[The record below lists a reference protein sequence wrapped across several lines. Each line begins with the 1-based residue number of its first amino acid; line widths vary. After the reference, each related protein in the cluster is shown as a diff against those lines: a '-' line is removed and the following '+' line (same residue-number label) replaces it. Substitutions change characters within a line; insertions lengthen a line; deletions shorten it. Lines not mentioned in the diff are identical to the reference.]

1 MNVLNNLSQ
10 SIAKSLFLWFWGVTL
25 FITLFISFFV
35 MDDFWERWINKIW
48 VDPVMS
54 KFDGHE
60 WWTVILYS
68 MLILGYY
75 VYIYRKSESI
85 NLTRIVCIGV
95 GTLLYLIC
103 FLSGKWDYTSI
114 VEGYR
119 CTAWS
124 NLLFL
129 LLAIGELVLLIHW
142 WHGMKRNNK
151 NEDLSKLE
159 IEKNREVSD
168 AYGRLPLVETTYN
181 IMTTCFYKEGSFALA
196 ITGTWGSGKTTFINN
211 LRGKYKANTVR
222 QSIIDFEPWK
232 NDTPDSIVRTFFT
245 SLRNELQIYIPNM
258 SSVFN
263 DYIQMLLD
271 EESAKPLKI
280 LNKSFQKIIGNQ
292 NPYETIKQKLGNTR
306 HKIVVFIDDIDRL
319 SPDEIKE
326 VLRLIRNTANFPYIQ
341 FIVAYDKNYV
351 CNALRNSGIG
361 VPELYLEK
369 FFNVEIALPKSEER
383 IICQELKKE
392 FRFPKTISE
401 IWGIDAEDEKIT
413 QLIYYTPNNPNNSI
427 MGCYLLPK
435 VLHTIRDVIRFHN
448 AFRMIA
454 QVYKDQRI
462 ETEIEFQD
470 LFYIEL
476 LRYKYN
482 DLYSL
487 LCNKP
492 FALLEL
498 NDDKFGLKNDV
509 KTCIENAAHGN
520 EHVDIIYDI
529 LNYLFSFSDGVYSIH
544 KLRSYDKYFMFRLD
558 KKVMTVPEFMSLAS
572 KNEHEFSEAV
582 QSLYENKYPL
592 EFQNTIA
599 ALLNQISQLQKDEN
613 GQLYSPVDYRM
624 IYEILSKLCK
634 IDLPALRTEI
644 GVAIGPH
651 LVHLRCIDN
660 LHFKALL
667 NLYNFI
673 DFTSGN
679 YFDTDN
685 FLLSI
690 LMRDNLQFK
699 LYHKVGVEE
708 QEIVHTFLLETTNQ
722 SNMTSALSKFI
733 QNIQNDNIASEQLLI
748 KLSDLSDIQV
758 QYFKNCPDKLSEF
771 GFYLFYNCQDHIDL
785 HTNQVYLK
793 QEALDIMKNE
803 ILKCPENYFKK
814 FIRTGRSSNPEFNT
828 VSPEPYCFSIFGSCE
843 NFEEFLKGC
852 NSQSQYETRV
862 KNYWELYK
870 NNSYRPVEFEGQGNV
885 QEKIDNNFKKEIKQ
899 LKQLHYIKKEIL
911 QKGYV
916 EKNINKMF
924 ESNDLYISLKGEI
937 SQIMCNMPHK

>member
-1 MNVLNNLSQ
+1 MSILYKISQ
-10 SIAKSLFLWFWGVTL
+10 SIAKSVFLWTFGV
-25 FITLFISFFV
+25 TLFISFFILG
-35 MDDFWERWINKIW
+35 DFWERWINKIW

-75 VYIYRKSESI
+75 VYIYKKSESI

-95 GTLLYLIC
+95 GILLYLIC

-114 VEGYR
+114 IEGYR
-119 CTAWS
+119 YTAWS
-124 NLLFL
+124 NLLIFL
-129 LLAIGELVLLIHW
+129 LGIGEFTLWIHW
-142 WHGMKRNNK
+142 RCDMKRNNK
-151 NEDLSKLE
+151 NGDLPKLE
-159 IEKNREVSD
+159 IEKSREVPD
-168 AYGRLPLVETTYN
+168 AYGRLPLVETAYN
-181 IMTTCFYKEGSFALA
+181 IITTCFYEEGSFALA
-196 ITGTWGSGKTTFINN
+196 ITGTWGSGKTTFMNN
-211 LRGKYKANTVR
+211 LKDKYKTNTVKL
-222 QSIIDFEPWK
+222 SIIDFEPWK

-280 LNKSFQKIIGNQ
+280 LSKSFQKIIGNQ
-292 NPYETIKQKLGNTR
+292 NPYETIRRKLRNTK
-306 HKIVVFIDDIDRL
+306 HKIVVFVDDIDRL

-351 CNALRNSGIG
+351 YNALRNSGIG

-369 FFNVEIALPKSEER
+369 FLNVEIALPKSEER
-383 IICQELKKE
+383 IICQELKS
-392 FRFPKTISE
+392 RFSTTINN
-401 IWGIDAEDEKIT
+401 IWGIDTEDEKIT
-413 QLIYYTPNNPNNSI
+413 QMIYYMPNNPSNSI
-427 MGCYLLPK
+427 IGCYLLPK

-454 QVYKDQRI
+454 QVYKDQGI

-482 DLYSL
+482 DLYSF

-498 NDDKFGLKNDV
+498 NNDKFGLKNDV
-509 KTCIENAAHGN
+509 KTCIENAAYGN

-529 LNYLFSFSDGVYSIH
+529 LNYLFSLSDGVYSIH

-558 KKVMTVPEFMSLAS
+558 KKVMTIPEFMSLAS

-599 ALLNQISQLQKDEN
+599 ALLNQIPQLQKDEN
-613 GQLYSPVDYRM
+613 GQLYSLVDYRM
-624 IYEILSKLCK
+624 VYGILSKLCK
-634 IDLPALRTEI
+634 IDIQALRTEVS
-644 GVAIGPH
+644 VAIGSH
-651 LVHLRCIDN
+651 LANLRCIDN

-667 NLYNFI
+667 NLYNFM
-673 DFTSGN
+673 DFTSGI
-679 YFDTDN
+679 YFDIDN

-690 LMRDNLQFK
+690 LLRDNLKFK
-699 LYHKVGVEE
+699 LYHEVGIEE
-708 QEIVHTFLLETTNQ
+708 QEIIHTFLLKTTNQ
-722 SNMTSALSKFI
+722 RNMTSALSKFI
-733 QNIQNDNIASEQLLI
+733 QNIQKNNIAPEQLLI
-748 KLSDLSDIQV
+748 KLSNLSDIQV
-758 QYFKNCPDKLSEF
+758 QYFKNCPDKLSDF
-771 GFYLFYNCQDHIDL
+771 GFHLFYNCQDHINL
-785 HTNQVYLK
+785 HTGQVYLR

-803 ILKCPENYFKK
+803 ILKCPDNYFKK
-814 FIRTGRSSNPEFNT
+814 FIRTGSSSNPEFNT
-828 VSPEPYCFSIFGSCE
+828 VFPEPYCFSIFGGYE

-870 NNSYRPVEFEGQGNV
+870 NNGYRPIEFERQGNV

-899 LKQLHYIKKEIL
+899 LRQLHYIKKEIL
-911 QKGYV
+911 QQGYV
-916 EKNINKMF
+916 EKDIKEMF
-924 ESNDLYISLKGEI
+924 ESNDLYISLRGEI
-937 SQIMCNMPHK
+937 YQMMCNMPHK

>member
-1 MNVLNNLSQ
+1 MDILYKLSQ
-10 SIAKSLFLWFWGVTL
+10 SVAKSVFLWFLGV
-25 FITLFISFFV
+25 TLFISFFIL
-35 MDDFWERWINKIW
+35 DDFWERWINKIW
-48 VDPVMS
+48 VDPIMS

-85 NLTRIVCIGV
+85 NLARIVCIGV
-95 GTLLYLIC
+95 GVLLYFIC
-103 FLSGKWDYTSI
+103 FFSGKWDYTLI
-114 VEGYR
+114 IEGYR
-119 CTAWS
+119 YTAWS
-124 NLLFL
+124 NLLIF
-129 LLAIGELVLLIHW
+129 LLAIGEFALWIHW
-142 WHGMKRNNK
+142 RCGMKRNNK
-151 NEDLSKLE
+151 NGDLPKLE
-159 IEKNREVSD
+159 IEKSREVPD
-168 AYGRLPLVETTYN
+168 AYGRLPLVETAYN
-181 IMTTCFYKEGSFALA
+181 IITTCFYEEGSFALA
-196 ITGTWGSGKTTFINN
+196 ITGTWGSGKTTFMNN
-211 LRGKYKANTVR
+211 LKDKYKTNTVKL
-222 QSIIDFEPWK
+222 SIIDFEPWK

-263 DYIQMLLD
+263 DYIQILLD
-271 EESAKPLKI
+271 EESTKPLKI
-280 LNKSFQKIIGNQ
+280 LSKSFQKIIGNQ
-292 NPYETIKQKLGNTR
+292 NPYETIKRKLRNTK
-306 HKIVVFIDDIDRL
+306 HKVVIFIDDIDRL

-369 FFNVEIALPKSEER
+369 FLNVEIALPKSEER
-383 IICQELKKE
+383 IICQELKS
-392 FRFPKTISE
+392 RFSTTINNIWE
-401 IWGIDAEDEKIT
+401 IDTEDEKIT
-413 QLIYYTPNNPNNSI
+413 QMIYYMPGNPSNSI

-454 QVYKDQRI
+454 QVYKDQGI

-482 DLYSL
+482 DLYSF

-498 NDDKFGLKNDV
+498 NNDKFGLKNDV
-509 KTCIENAAHGN
+509 KTCIENAAYGN

-529 LNYLFSFSDGVYSIH
+529 LNYLFSLSDGVYSIH

-599 ALLNQISQLQKDEN
+599 ALLNQIPQLQKDEN
-613 GQLYSPVDYRM
+613 GQLYSLVDYRM
-624 IYEILSKLCK
+624 VYGILSKLCK
-634 IDLPALRTEI
+634 IDIQALRTEVS
-644 GVAIGPH
+644 VAIGSH
-651 LVHLRCIDN
+651 LANLRCIDN

-667 NLYNFI
+667 NLYNFM
-673 DFTSGN
+673 DFTSGI
-679 YFDTDN
+679 YFDIDN

-690 LMRDNLQFK
+690 LLRDNLKFK
-699 LYHKVGVEE
+699 LYHEVGIEE
-708 QEIVHTFLLETTNQ
+708 QEIIHTFLLKTTNQ
-722 SNMTSALSKFI
+722 RNMTSALSKFI
-733 QNIQNDNIASEQLLI
+733 QNIQKNNIAPEQLLI
-748 KLSDLSDIQV
+748 KLSNLSDIQV
-758 QYFKNCPDKLSEF
+758 QYFKNCPDKLSDF
-771 GFYLFYNCQDHIDL
+771 GFHLFYNCQDHINL
-785 HTNQVYLK
+785 HTGQVYLR

-803 ILKCPENYFKK
+803 ILKCPDNYFKK
-814 FIRTGRSSNPEFNT
+814 FIRTGSSSNPEFNT
-828 VSPEPYCFSIFGSCE
+828 VFPEPYCFSIFGGYE

-870 NNSYRPVEFEGQGNV
+870 NNGYRPIEFEGQGNV

-899 LKQLHYIKKEIL
+899 LRQLHYIKKEIL
-911 QKGYV
+911 QQGYV
-916 EKNINKMF
+916 EKDIKEMF

-937 SQIMCNMPHK
+937 YQMMCNMPHK